1 MTSTWIVVT
10 AVGLGTIAI
19 KAVGPVLMGGRP
31 LPRRLTGV
39 VGLLAP
45 ALLAALVAVQTF
57 GSGRALVVDER
68 VVGVL
73 VAAIALMVKAPS
85 SRLGYDARLLFV
97 VVIAAAATAT
107 ARAVV

>member
-1 MTSTWIVVT
+1 MTSTWMVVT
-10 AVGLGTIAI
+10 AVALGTIAI

-31 LPRRLTGV
+31 LPQRLTGV

-73 VAAIALMVKAPS
+73 VAAIALMIKAPS
-85 SRLGYDARLLFV
+85 RRLSYDARLLFV

-107 ARAVV
+107 ARAII